1 MDVEQFNNSF
11 VRRTQLGA
19 GCPDKNRG
27 SGLSLPTGQAGV
39 ASPSITLNPRAS
51 GLEFTPRLAGLLSL
65 PDRQHVGFQNFV
77 SSIAS
82 RISHFMSS
90 IVSRLACLTGRQGD
104 DTIPHHQLEK
114 HRPRNGRR
122 CMTIGFPTFRRLETL
137 KATLKQVVI
146 LILLISCSFTQSI
159 AQKQKPKKEK
169 FKKGG
174 IVQLRDSLTAYSQSD
189 IFDFPNLH
197 KARFYSDVG
206 KLNHIKSL
214 DKPETQGEMYQSLKM
229 YVKNFGIENF
239 SKSTP
244 LLWKLAQLSE
254 KHGPKGEAV
263 LLYKLVVKH
272 HQQGIDIKE
281 LYKRYQLVETEKK
294 ENYVPLDFYYKL
306 VDYRKEID
314 TLRPPH
320 SVLVNMGDG
329 INSKKEDYGPTMG
342 NVDYVLLFTSKR
354 NPHDERN
361 YNEDLFYA
369 LKVDGQWMQAEEF
382 KTINTN
388 YNEGSAC
395 LSQDGKFLYFSRC
408 NAPNSLG
415 NCDLYLAKL
424 GKDSTWTDIK
434 NLGPNLNSS
443 GWDSHPSLS
452 HSGDTLFFASNRVGG
467 FGLSDIYYSLK
478 DKKDNWGKAKNAGP
492 IINTV
497 NSEVSPFFHHRFNV
511 LYYSS
516 NGQPL
521 NFGGFDIYKSYQRS
535 GSWGE
540 PKNIGPLVNGAG
552 DEYYFTIDSQSHDL
566 YYARSLEEDLPTG
579 QAGLPTGQAGKKD
592 LDLHSFPVPMEAQPL
607 AATELKGSLKDRAG
621 KPQKGI
627 VSVIDLDSAVEVAP
641 KFLREDGTFDFS
653 LINKRNYLLI
663 IQGDDYFRIEEIFF
677 LDGDKEINRVAEPIE
692 TKIAFRSLEFEN
704 GKADILSTMHD
715 DLAKLGNFMTDHP
728 KLKLKIS
735 GHTDSAGDEKL
746 NLKLS
751 QDRADAIKKY
761 LMQEFKVVDDRI
773 TSIGLG
779 SAKPIISKEETEDH
793 KQLNRRVEFEIV
805 RE

>member
-1 MDVEQFNNSF
+1 MGEVQFNNSYAAC
-11 VRRTQLGA
+11 RAKRSGT
-19 GCPDKNRG
+19 
-27 SGLSLPTGQAGV
+27 GLSVT
-39 ASPSITLNPRAS
+39 SPPSTHNPRTS
-51 GLEFTPRLAGLLSL
+51 GFPLLSL
-65 PDRQHVGFQNFV
+65 ADARYTTFQNF
-77 SSIAS
+77 I
-82 RISHFMSS
+82 SS
-90 IVSRLACLTGRQGD
+90 IVSRLGD
-104 DTIPHHQLEK
+104 DTLTQFETY
-114 HRPRNGRR
+114 RPRNERP
-122 CMTIGFPTFRRLETL
+122 CTTKGFPTFQRLETL
-137 KATLKQVVI
+137 KATLKQVAI
-146 LILLISCSFTQSI
+146 LILLSSCFLTESI
-159 AQKQKPKKEK
+159 AQKEKPKKEK

-174 IVQLRDSLTAYSQSD
+174 VVKLNDSLVSYRQSD

-197 KARFYSDVG
+197 KTRFYSDQT
-206 KLNHIKSL
+206 KLNKIKAL
-214 DKPETQGEMYQSLKM
+214 DKPETQDAMYKSLKA

-254 KHGPKGEAV
+254 KHGPKGEAI

-281 LYKRYQLVETEKK
+281 IYKRYQMVEPEKK
-294 ENYVPLDFYYKL
+294 ENYVSLDFYYKL

-329 INSKKEDYGPTMG
+329 INSRKEDYGPTMG

-354 NPHDERN
+354 NPHEERN

-369 LKVDGQWMQAEEF
+369 LKVDGQWIQAEEF
-382 KTINTN
+382 KTINTQ

-395 LSQDGKFLYFSRC
+395 LSQDGKSLFFSRC

-415 NCDLYLAKL
+415 NCDLYVAKL

-434 NLGPNLNSS
+434 NLGPNINSS

-467 FGLSDIYYSLK
+467 FGLSDIYYSQK
-478 DKKDNWGKAKNAGP
+478 DNKGNWGKAKNAGP

-521 NFGGFDIYKSYQRS
+521 NFGGFDIYKSYQYK
-535 GSWGE
+535 GNWIE

-566 YYARSLEEDLPTG
+566 YYARSTEED
-579 QAGLPTGQAGKKD
+579 LPTGQAGKKD

-607 AATELKGSLKDRAG
+607 ATTELKGSLKDRVG
-621 KPQKGI
+621 KPMKGI

-677 LDGDKEINRVAEPIE
+677 LDGDKEINRIAEPIE

-715 DLAKLGNFMTDHP
+715 DLGKLGNFMTDHP

-761 LMQEFKVVDDRI
+761 LIREFKVFADRI
-773 TSIGLG
+773 TAIGLG
-779 SAKPIISKEETEDH
+779 SAKPIITKEETEDH
-793 KQLNRRVEFEIV
+793 KQLNRRVEFEVV